1 VSSRQEEKEQRKRER
16 LERERIAEQSAR
28 RRRLQI
34 TGGVVVATA
43 VVVAAVLAIAGGGG
57 GGASQP
63 TTPQADQVPIPARK
77 ITSLEAAAK
86 AAHCALTNPPIEG
99 NNHVTT
105 KVTYKTNPPTS
116 GDHAPPGQQASDGS
130 YVGLQAPAPER
141 YVHSLEHGRIIIQY
155 KPGLAKR
162 RIGQL
167 ETLFLES
174 TKTDFGLDSTN
185 GGFTLIMQ
193 NNTKMP
199 EEVAATAWGHLLS
212 CATFN
217 DRVFDAIRAFRQRYV
232 LQGPEKITEQE

>member
-1 VSSRQEEKEQRKRER
+1 VSSRQVEKEQRKRER
-16 LERERIAEQSAR
+16 LEREAAAAKSAQ

-43 VVVAAVLAIAGGGG
+43 IVVAAVIAIAGGGG
-57 GGASQP
+57 GGSEP
-63 TTPQADQVPIPARK
+63 TTPRANQVPIPARK
-77 ITSLEAAAK
+77 VTNLEAAAK
-86 AAHCALTNPPIEG
+86 AAGCAFTNPPIEG
-99 NNHVTT
+99 SNHVTT

-116 GDHAPPGQQASDGS
+116 GDHAPPGQEASDGS
-130 YVGLQAPAPER
+130 YVGLESPAPER

-174 TKTDFGLDSTN
+174 SKTDFGLDSVD

-199 EEVAATAWGHLLS
+199 DDVAATAWGHLLA
-212 CATFN
+212 CPTFN

-232 LQGPEKITEQE
+232 LQGPEKVTQQE

>member
-16 LERERIAEQSAR
+16 LERERLAAQSAR

-43 VVVAAVLAIAGGGG
+43 VVVAAVVAITGGGG
-57 GGASQP
+57 DSKP
-63 TTPQADQVPIPARK
+63 TTPRANRVPIPARK
-77 ITSLEAAAK
+77 VTNLEAAAK
-86 AAHCALTNPPIEG
+86 AAGCAFTNPPIEG
-99 NNHVTT
+99 SNHVTT

-116 GDHAPPGQQASDGS
+116 GDHVPPGQQASDGS
-130 YVGLQAPAPER
+130 YVGLEAPAPER

-167 ETLFLES
+167 ETLYLES
-174 TKTDFGLDSTN
+174 SKTDFGLDSVN

-199 EEVAATAWGHLLS
+199 ADVAATAWGHLLA
-212 CATFN
+212 CPTFN

-232 LQGPEKITEQE
+232 LQAPEKVTEQE